1 MATQRRDGCG
11 CLTALAVIPL
21 FGVPLFA
28 VVSVIIGIS
37 QQVTYNHTYEVR
49 FNVSGQE
56 CDPDTVTFSMTDGS
70 VLDCGLK
77 GTVPMGPV
85 DADFP
90 GFSKAQD
97 QAVMALAKQLGGDRI
112 QEDDMSRIQ
121 ERVDQIA
128 DTRPPESRPSYH
140 QGLRIGPLWGRSL
153 AFAGGAVIVAILIAL
168 VVLRIIQL
176 QRRPSAASQRA

>member
-1 MATQRRDGCG
+1 MAAEKREGCG
-11 CLTALAVIPL
+11 CLAGLAVIAL

-28 VVSVIIGIS
+28 VISVIIGIS
-37 QQVTYNHTYEVR
+37 EQVKYDHTYEVK

-56 CDPDTVTFSMTDGS
+56 CDPGTVTFSMTDGS

-97 QAVMALAKQLGGDRI
+97 QAVMALAKQLGEDRI
-112 QEDDMSRIQ
+112 QEDDAGRIQ

-128 DTRPPESRPSYH
+128 GTLPAGSRPSYH
-140 QGLRIGPLWGRSL
+140 EGMRIGPLWGRSL
-153 AFAGGAVIVAILIAL
+153 AYAGGGLIAAILLAL
-168 VVLRIIQL
+168 VVLRIVQL
-176 QRRPSAASQRA
+176 RRRTSALR